1 MVLVDTLFDLADF
14 VGRDLEPSPWITI
27 DQGMISQFAQV
38 TDDHNW
44 THVDLE
50 RAARDNPGGK
60 TIAHGLLTLSLV
72 VGLAGKILGV
82 RRQVR
87 AFNYGFDKVRF
98 IHPVPVDSRVRLHM
112 KVLSAQTQTA
122 GLMIHRNF
130 TMELEGAPRPA
141 MVAHMLTLVVG

>member
-1 MVLVDTLFDLADF
+1 MVLVDTLLDLADF
-14 VGRDLEPSPWITI
+14 VGQDLEPSPWLTV
-27 DQGMISQFAQV
+27 DQSMISRFADV

-50 RAARDNPGGK
+50 RAARDNPDGK

-72 VGLAGKILGV
+72 VGLAGKILQV

-98 IHPVPVDSRVRLHM
+98 TQPVPVDSRVRLHM
-112 KVLSAQTQTA
+112 KVLSVERRPT
-122 GLMIHRNF
+122 GLMIRRQF
-130 TMELEGAPRPA
+130 TMELEGAQRPA
-141 MVAHMLTLVVG
+141 MVAEMLSLVVG